1 MKEPAQSPGRPGRP
15 ELGRSGSQSRCS
27 AWPPPG
33 ARRRSRTAAQWW
45 RPQTQFLSPGSA
57 AAAASSRSAGCPPW
71 YGGAQQHVRVAAL
84 VHRAGDARVV
94 HFVETLHGLVAV
106 VLSALQ
112 QVMHGHVVVDVVAAL
127 AVGEDLDALDEA
139 GGVGRGRGQRVGAVR
154 VPDAEGDLDGLGVD
168 EGRAAGQRD
177 AADPRGCG
185 GEGAQ
190 RAGEVL
196 HVMPRRHVAGV
207 ACFQLVVQ
215 ALHQLIL
222 GSGGDYL
229 HACLYTR
236 ILIRAAKENYSSRA
250 YIDVRP
256 VRMVFCGAK
265 SGKKAILVVR
275 I

>member
-1 MKEPAQSPGRPGRP
+1 MVWASPVCTEYSRALTTRP
-15 ELGRSGSQSRCS
+15 EGDALVLSALCGEPGQRGPRRVRAGVLGPQRSGGVRKLNFYHQVQL
-27 AWPPPG
+27 
-33 ARRRSRTAAQWW
+33 RRQHLPAAQD
-45 RPQTQFLSPGSA
+45 A
-57 AAAASSRSAGCPPW
+57 HH
-71 YGGAQQHVRVAAL
+71 GGAQHVRVAAL

-112 QVMHGHVVVDVVAAL
+112 QVVRGHGAAVVVDVVAAL

-168 EGRAAGQRD
+168 EGRAAGQRG

-196 HVMPRRHVAGV
+196 HVMPRRRVAGV

-222 GSGGDYL
+222 RSGGEML
-229 HACLYTR
+229 FL
-236 ILIRAAKENYSSRA
+236 
-250 YIDVRP
+250 
-256 VRMVFCGAK
+256 
-265 SGKKAILVVR
+265 
-275 I
+275 

>member
-1 MKEPAQSPGRPGRP
+1 MS
-15 ELGRSGSQSRCS
+15 SQR
-27 AWPPPG
+27 W
-33 ARRRSRTAAQWW
+33 
-45 RPQTQFLSPGSA
+45 
-57 AAAASSRSAGCPPW
+57 
-71 YGGAQQHVRVAAL
+71 
-84 VHRAGDARVV
+84 
-94 HFVETLHGLVAV
+94 
-106 VLSALQ
+106 
-112 QVMHGHVVVDVVAAL
+112 
-127 AVGEDLDALDEA
+127 LDALDEA

-177 AADPRGCG
+177 AADPRGGG

-236 ILIRAAKENYSSRA
+236 ILTRTAKENYSSRV

-256 VRMVFCGAK
+256 GRIAFCGAK
-265 SGKKAILVVR
+265 PCKSY
-275 I
+275 

>member
-1 MKEPAQSPGRPGRP
+1 MGSHYQSQTALFGPKTVSPRCHRLVTALFGAEKCEKLGKAKLEIRP
-15 ELGRSGSQSRCS
+15 RSIPKSD
-27 AWPPPG
+27 W
-33 ARRRSRTAAQWW
+33 
-45 RPQTQFLSPGSA
+45 
-57 AAAASSRSAGCPPW
+57 
-71 YGGAQQHVRVAAL
+71 
-84 VHRAGDARVV
+84 
-94 HFVETLHGLVAV
+94 GLVRAWCGPGNP
-106 VLSALQ
+106 A
-112 QVMHGHVVVDVVAAL
+112 DVVAAL

-196 HVMPRRHVAGV
+196 HVMPRRHVACV

-215 ALHQLIL
+215 ALRQLIL

-236 ILIRAAKENYSSRA
+236 ILTRTAKENA
-250 YIDVRP
+250 ITP
-256 VRMVFCGAK
+256 VPTLM
-265 SGKKAILVVR
+265 
-275 I
+275 

>member
-1 MKEPAQSPGRPGRP
+1 MPQGNRAP
-15 ELGRSGSQSRCS
+15 EGHEV
-27 AWPPPG
+27 PVVG
-33 ARRRSRTAAQWW
+33 ARLHNNTH
-45 RPQTQFLSPGSA
+45 SA
-57 AAAASSRSAGCPPW
+57 LQRDLH
-71 YGGAQQHVRVAAL
+71 GGAQQHVRVAAL

-112 QVMHGHVVVDVVAAL
+112 QVVHGHGAAVVVDVVAAL

-222 GSGGDYL
+222 GSGGDYQSPRL
-229 HACLYTR
+229 LQFSVALQQQR
-236 ILIRAAKENYSSRA
+236 LQVVAG
-250 YIDVRP
+250 VRP
-256 VRMVFCGAK
+256 AKPSEHPRLVAGFNRHHAFTLVRLRLLSTGHRRTASPACAGHA
-265 SGKKAILVVR
+265 AALL
-275 I
+275 

>member
-1 MKEPAQSPGRPGRP
+1 MRAGV
-15 ELGRSGSQSRCS
+15 LGPQRSGGVRKLNFYHQVQL
-27 AWPPPG
+27 
-33 ARRRSRTAAQWW
+33 RRQHLPAAQD
-45 RPQTQFLSPGSA
+45 A
-57 AAAASSRSAGCPPW
+57 HH
-71 YGGAQQHVRVAAL
+71 GGAQQHVRVAAL

-112 QVMHGHVVVDVVAAL
+112 QVVHGHGAAVVVDVVAAWLL
-127 AVGEDLDALDEA
+127 AKTWT
-139 GGVGRGRGQRVGAVR
+139 RWTVR

-236 ILIRAAKENYSSRA
+236 ILTRTAVWAGS
-250 YIDVRP
+250 
-256 VRMVFCGAK
+256 VFFKYWFA
-265 SGKKAILVVR
+265 
-275 I
+275 